1 MLQGAMHKAAG
12 GQGVL
17 LVLVD
22 ELDQGLEQQLPEAL
36 KFNPARHPFDMDTLQ
51 TLIDDDRVIKRS
63 ITQGV
68 GTIMESYGE
77 QPANSC
83 PTLIVLGSSHT
94 TAAACMDA
102 ETKDVP
108 RSATV
113 IKFSDLL
120 RINRNRG
127 VAELNNSNSS
137 FIKVQKD
144 WNLLTNYS
152 GGEYGLHP
160 YVMLA
165 AHWCTGALYLFDT
178 KGMPCALQGRT

>member
-1 MLQGAMHKAAG
+1 MLHDGTHKAAG

-22 ELDQGLEQQLPEAL
+22 DLDQGLEQQLPEAL

-68 GTIMESYGE
+68 SEIEESYGE
-77 QPANSC
+77 QPANGC

-94 TAAACMDA
+94 TAAACLDA

-108 RSATV
+108 RAATV

-120 RINRNRG
+120 RINMKRG
-127 VAELNNSNSS
+127 ITDLTDVNSS
-137 FIKVQKD
+137 FIRVQKD
-144 WNLLTNYS
+144 WNRLTNYS
-152 GGEYGLHP
+152 GGEYGRHP
-160 YVMLA
+160 YVMLGA
-165 AHWCTGALYLFDT
+165 NWCAVFV
-178 KGMPCALQGRT
+178 RH